1 MTSTIQSDETNENI
15 IINKAINQYKKHL
28 YDVSSYQKNNKEK
41 ISIKNRRN
49 YMRIKE
55 DNPEKYKAMLEMKKI
70 KYQQRKELKQNSPNI
85 LEL

>member
-1 MTSTIQSDETNENI
+1 MTSTIQSDEINEDI

-28 YDVSSYQKNNKEK
+28 YAVSSYQKNNKEK

-70 KYQQRKELKQNSPNI
+70 KYQQLKALKQNKPI
-85 LEL
+85 A